1 MGQAYGGAELVL
13 ALQGTTAS
21 GLDNSGAEMA
31 EEMPRLW
38 SVWALCVAVPQ
49 IWHRWAEAS
58 RG

>member
-1 MGQAYGGAELVL
+1 MVL
-13 ALQGTTAS
+13 ALQGTTVS